1 MLNNVTMLVSALRD
15 IWSDIM
21 RFLLVCILSV
31 SFMQINAQESTD
43 TKEDKTESVETAK
56 KEETKKTEDIT
67 PDSFD
72 PTEKLSEDIPVDF
85 PVDI

>member
-1 MLNNVTMLVSALRD
+1 MLVFALLD
-15 IWSDIM
+15 IWSDNM
-21 RFLLVCILSV
+21 RFLLIFILTLFFV
-31 SFMQINAQESTD
+31 QLGAQENTE
-43 TKEDKTESVETAK
+43 TEEDKRESVKAAN
-56 KEETKKTEDIT
+56 KEETKKTEDIR

>member
-1 MLNNVTMLVSALRD
+1 MPNNEMMLVFALLD
-15 IWSDIM
+15 IWSDNM
-21 RFLLVCILSV
+21 RFLLIFILTLFFV
-31 SFMQINAQESTD
+31 QLGAQENTE
-43 TKEDKTESVETAK
+43 TEEDKRESVKAAN